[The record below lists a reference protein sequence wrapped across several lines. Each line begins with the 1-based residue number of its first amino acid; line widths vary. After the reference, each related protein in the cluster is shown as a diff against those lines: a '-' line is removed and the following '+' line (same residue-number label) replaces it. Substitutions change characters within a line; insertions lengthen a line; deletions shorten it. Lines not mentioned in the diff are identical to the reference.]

1 MAGKLKD
8 SQIDYVNK
16 VIFTRLVSIIVRAAT
31 ATTKV
36 EHAFLSYHRKIYIIM
51 SSIMKLYPLDNLMQ
65 LMVAVLLAMLVTI
78 VMTIELMIIWI
89 LMTIISF
96 SYCAN

>member
-1 MAGKLKD
+1 
-8 SQIDYVNK
+8 
-16 VIFTRLVSIIVRAAT
+16 
-31 ATTKV
+31 
-36 EHAFLSYHRKIYIIM
+36 M

-89 LMTIISF
+89 LMTIISIF
-96 SYCAN
+96 ILCQLKTQILIIFENISLSLIDHSKYKIGLYQLNHGICFGFIHSSYI